1 MTFLETEI
9 KGCYKITYDKNE
21 DSRGDFSRLLCR
33 KDLLSIDIDFIVKQ
47 SSLANNKKKG
57 TARGLHHQVEP
68 HGENKLVACT
78 SGAISLFVHELAYP
92 NRTITIELDARKS
105 SVDVVYVP
113 RSCAS
118 GYITLLDNSQVLYYM
133 DEYYYPDSQ
142 KVIYLAEI
150 GKDSDIDIDN
160 AIMSKKDSKSRTKK

>member
-9 KGCYKITYDKNE
+9 KECYKITYDKNE

-33 KDLLSIDIDFIVKQ
+33 KDLLSLDIDFIVKQ
-47 SSLANNKKKG
+47 SSIANNKKKG
-57 TARGLHHQVEP
+57 TARGLHHQEEP
-68 HGENKLVACT
+68 HGENKLITCT

-92 NRTITIELDARKS
+92 NRTLTMELDARKS
-105 SVDVVYVP
+105 SINVVYVP

-142 KVIYLAEI
+142 KIIPLSVADNDL
-150 GKDSDIDIDN
+150 GIDLDN
-160 AIMSKKDSKSRTKK
+160 TIMSKKDSKYRTKK

>member
-47 SSLANNKKKG
+47 SSIANNKKKG

-68 HGENKLVACT
+68 HGENKLVTCT

-92 NRTITIELDARKS
+92 NRTLTIELDARKS
-105 SVDVVYVP
+105 IIDVVYVP

-118 GYITLLDNSQVLYYM
+118 GYITLLDDSQVLYYM

-142 KVIYLAEI
+142 KVICLSEI
-150 GKDSDIDIDN
+150 EKDSDIDIDS